1 MRFWTDPSLDRT
13 VVEHGAS
20 SIYPRVTARPDGD
33 GRWGDFRRFCGA
45 EGRFLTYALMPSSRQ
60 RVVHVASAAE
70 ALRVLH
76 RAALHEQ
83 LASAADG
90 PLAAYNERAHAK
102 AARIESEAL
111 LTPTSPTG
119 HLVKGGG
126 EIVEMDRGLD
136 GYTEP
141 IPFAI
146 RNDLRRAGK
155 HLR

>member
-1 MRFWTDPSLDRT
+1 MALTGFSHVRANAEQPTTGR
-13 VVEHGAS
+13 
-20 SIYPRVTARPDGD
+20 PRRKRGED
-33 GRWGDFRRFCGA
+33 
-45 EGRFLTYALMPSSRQ
+45 ALG
-60 RVVHVASAAE
+60 
-70 ALRVLH
+70 VLH

-83 LASAADG
+83 LAGAADG

-119 HLVKGGG
+119 HLVKRGG
-126 EIVEMDRGLD
+126 EIVEIDRGLD

-146 RNDLRRAGK
+146 RNDLRRVGK